1 MEINT
6 IMQIITEWNKEWL
19 NMEMDNFESY
29 LLNND
34 EQNEK
39 WAEFMKE
46 HNEASW
52 EWALSKGLRG
62 NKISEKY
69 KRDK

>member
-1 MEINT
+1 
-6 IMQIITEWNKEWL
+6 
-19 NMEMDNFESY
+19 MEMDNFESY